1 MSDNRYFSY
10 DCPALMQDGRFIT
23 NYTQRRTLDQYIKRV
38 NKIESAQEYKDF
50 LQRNGE
56 TIINKERAYNEDNN
70 LCKIDGKCR
79 SVSVYPPNLPQ
90 LLPQPSCPPKF

>member
-23 NYTQRRTLDQYIKRV
+23 NYTQRRTLDQYIRSV

-70 LCKIDGKCR
+70 VCKINGKCMPI
-79 SVSVYPPNLPQ
+79 SIYPQNLPQ
-90 LLPQPSCPPKF
+90 SLPQPSCPPKF

>member
-23 NYTQRRTLDQYIKRV
+23 NYTQRRTFDQYIRGV

-56 TIINKERAYNEDNN
+56 IIINKERAYNEENN
-70 LCKIDGKCR
+70 VCKINGKCM
-79 SVSVYPPNLPQ
+79 SVSVYPQKFPQ